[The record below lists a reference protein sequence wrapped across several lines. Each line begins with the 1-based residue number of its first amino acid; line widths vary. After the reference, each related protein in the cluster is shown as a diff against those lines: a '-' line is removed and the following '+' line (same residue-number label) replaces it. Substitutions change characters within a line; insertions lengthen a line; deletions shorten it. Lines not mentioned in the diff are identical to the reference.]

1 MAARQEIADS
11 TLCRDYLCGK
21 CLSILVMRWSE
32 EEGSYVECIT
42 CGRRVD
48 FVKKATIE
56 HYDKVRSVGAY
67 ELKHNPVFAR
77 HLSAHMRPDVPDT
90 ETCLEELFEA

>member
-1 MAARQEIADS
+1 MPRQEIADS

-21 CLSILVMRWSE
+21 CLSILTVRWSDDG
-32 EEGSYVECIT
+32 GSYVACIT

-48 FVKKATIE
+48 FVKKATVE

-67 ELKHNPVFAR
+67 ELKHNPKFTQF
-77 HLSAHMRPDVPDT
+77 LPENMRPDVPDAK
-90 ETCLEELFEA
+90 TCLEELFGD